1 MEINQPSTRIHPL
14 RAGAAASVKLA
25 SLHSAAPI
33 AGIALNS
40 HSTMKKL
47 FALSMFTGLLLT
59 GCGGCGE
66 AVVVVDSGPAVLPP
80 TYEYLRH
87 PTISGLEY
95 FNSVT
100 GSELHLTT
108 AAGAYV
114 GYASGDIV
122 TFMLGDIVL
131 FTIPGELAQ
140 PFSSLYDAS
149 FFSTSTLHS
158 NTAVENLMA
167 FLMAVDDDGN
177 YTNGIQIASPVRVA
191 ALGLRVN
198 FNQPAYDFRA
208 DPAVQYA
215 TAVLS
220 SNTLYGARPL
230 PSPSQAV
237 LALQTP

>member
-1 MEINQPSTRIHPL
+1 MEMNPATRIPPSM
-14 RAGAAASVKLA
+14 AGAAVSVMLVNLLGA
-25 SLHSAAPI
+25 TAI
-33 AGIALNS
+33 AGIIPNS
-40 HSTMKKL
+40 HGTVKKL
-47 FALSMFTGLLLT
+47 FALLLLTSLLLT
-59 GCGGCGE
+59 GCGGEVGGY
-66 AVVVVDSGPAVLPP
+66 AVVDTGPAVLPP
-80 TYEYLRH
+80 TYEYLSH

-100 GSELHLTT
+100 GSESHLTT
-108 AAGAYV
+108 AAGGYV
-114 GYASGDIV
+114 GYPGGDIV
-122 TFMLGDIVL
+122 TFVLGDIVL
-131 FTIPGELAQ
+131 FTIPGDLAQ

-149 FFSTSTLHS
+149 LYSTSTLHS

-167 FLMAVDDDGN
+167 FLMAIDDDGN
-177 YTNGIQIASPVRVA
+177 YANGIQIAAPVRVA

-220 SNTLYGARPL
+220 ANTLYGARPL
-230 PSPSQAV
+230 PSPFEAV